1 MLDNSDYEFIA
12 LSSSASLAEV
22 PGDNNWIE
30 KKGGN
35 LPPYVRKLARGIM
48 KSGKTK
54 SQAIAIAISRIKKW
68 AAGGGSV
75 DADTKAQAAKAVAQW
90 EALKAKK

>member
-1 MLDNSDYEFIA
+1 MLTKSDYDFIA
-12 LSSSASLAEV
+12 LSSSSSLAEV

-48 KSGKTK
+48 KSGKSK

-68 AAGGGSV
+68 AAGGDGV
-75 DADTKAQAAKAVAQW
+75 DPDPRAKAAKALAQW
-90 EALKAKK
+90 ERLKNK

>member
-1 MLDNSDYEFIA
+1 MLNSSDYELIA
-12 LSSSASLAEV
+12 LSSSSSLAEV

-35 LPPYVRKLARGIM
+35 LPPYVRKVARGIM

-68 AAGGGSV
+68 AAGGDDV
-75 DADTKAQAAKAVAQW
+75 DADTRAKAIAALAAW
-90 EALKAKK
+90 EKLKKM